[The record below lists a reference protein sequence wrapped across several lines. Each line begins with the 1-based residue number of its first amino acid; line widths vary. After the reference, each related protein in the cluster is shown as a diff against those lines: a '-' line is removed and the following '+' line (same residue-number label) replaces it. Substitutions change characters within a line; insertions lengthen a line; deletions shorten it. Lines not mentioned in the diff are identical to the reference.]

1 MNIQSISDTET
12 MTAME
17 ASRPHLAE
25 TGTVLGE
32 GEREGLPWWTYF
44 NPELLEIE
52 KEQLFRRCWQVVGH
66 VSDIPEPGDYLA
78 LDVVGERALVMRGKD
93 GQVRCFHNV
102 CRHRGSRVVK
112 DGQGHCRGAIVC
124 PFHGWTYDLDGRL
137 RGMPKRKSFPELD
150 PDKHGLVPLESE
162 IWMGFIFVR
171 FLPSRQPSMAALM
184 AEHAP
189 EIANYRLEQM
199 KPLTGFN
206 TEVLPVNWKAVRD
219 VDNEGYHVPVAHP
232 TLQDLYGQRYHDETH
247 RAGVSRSLGTLNEG
261 PGRFWSVR
269 HYRKILPKVEH
280 LPEANQRAWLYIG
293 LFPNTVLSFYPDQIG
308 FYQEFPLGVDRTV
321 QRAAYYALPD
331 ASREM
336 KLARYLTKRID
347 RVTGR
352 EDTQLIVWSWE
363 SMQSSGF
370 AGFILSD
377 LEAGVRSYHDQLRRL
392 IPVFGQPD
400 EPAAGSVDQI
410 NTALASGR
418 NDEAWVRD

>member
-1 MNIQSISDTET
+1 
-12 MTAME
+12 
-17 ASRPHLAE
+17 
-25 TGTVLGE
+25 
-32 GEREGLPWWTYF
+32 
-44 NPELLEIE
+44 
-52 KEQLFRRCWQVVGH
+52 
-66 VSDIPEPGDYLA
+66 
-78 LDVVGERALVMRGKD
+78 
-93 GQVRCFHNV
+93 
-102 CRHRGSRVVK
+102 
-112 DGQGHCRGAIVC
+112 
-124 PFHGWTYDLDGRL
+124 
-137 RGMPKRKSFPELD
+137 
-150 PDKHGLVPLESE
+150 
-162 IWMGFIFVR
+162 
-171 FLPSRQPSMAALM
+171 
-184 AEHAP
+184 
-189 EIANYRLEQM
+189 
-199 KPLTGFN
+199 
-206 TEVLPVNWKAVRD
+206 VRD

-410 NTALASGR
+410 NTALGSGR
-418 NDEAWVRD
+418 NDDAWARE

>member
-1 MNIQSISDTET
+1 

-17 ASRPHLAE
+17 AKRPFFAE
-25 TGTVLGE
+25 SAPVLGE

-44 NPELLEIE
+44 NTELLELE
-52 KEQLFRRCWQVVGH
+52 KEQLFRRCWQLVGH
-66 VSDIPEPGDYLA
+66 VSDIPNPGDYLA
-78 LDVVGERALVMRGKD
+78 LDVVGERALAVRGKD

-150 PDKHGLVPLESE
+150 ADKHGLVPLESE

-171 FLPSRQPSMAALM
+171 FLESSQPSMATLM
-184 AEHAP
+184 ADHAA
-189 EIANYRLEQM
+189 EIAAYQVEKM
-199 KPLTGFN
+199 KPLSGFAAD
-206 TEVLPVNWKAVRD
+206 VIPVNWKAVRD

-232 TLQDLYGQRYHDETH
+232 TLQDLYGQRYRDEPH
-247 RAGVSRSLGTLNEG
+247 QAGVSRSVGGFNEG
-261 PGRFWSVR
+261 PGRFWSVQQ
-269 HYRKILPKVEH
+269 YRKILPKVEH
-280 LPEANQRAWLYIG
+280 LPEANRRAWLYVG

-321 QRAAYYALPD
+321 QRSAYYALPE
-331 ASREM
+331 ATREM
-336 KLARYLTKRID
+336 KAARYLASRID

-370 AGFILSD
+370 SGFILSD

-392 IPVFGQPD
+392 IPVVDQAE
-400 EPAAGSVDQI
+400 EPAAGSV
-410 NTALASGR
+410 LAFNERLAAGR
-418 NDEAWVRD
+418 NEDPWRRA